1 MAVVVQLRWDGVTP
15 DQYEQTRVAVNWETD
30 TPPGAIFHVAWFEN
44 GGIGVTDVWETADDF
59 QSFVDGRLMPA
70 TAQVGIQGEP
80 KVDIQ
85 PAHRIFDAAHGEAR
99 S

>member
-1 MAVVVQLRWDGVTP
+1 MAIVMQLKWEGVTP
-15 DQYEQTRVAVNWETD
+15 EQYDRAQDVVKWESD
-30 TPPGAIFHVAWFEN
+30 VPAGAIFHVAWFEN
-44 GGIGVTDVWETADDF
+44 GGIRVTDVWEAAEDF
-59 QSFVDGRLMPA
+59 QSFVDNRLMPG

-80 KVDIQ
+80 NVEIQ